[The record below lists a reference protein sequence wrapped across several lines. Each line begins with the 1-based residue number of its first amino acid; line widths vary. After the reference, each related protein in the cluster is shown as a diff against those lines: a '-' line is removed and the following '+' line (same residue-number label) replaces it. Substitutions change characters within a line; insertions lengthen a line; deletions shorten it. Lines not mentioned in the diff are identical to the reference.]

1 MFKTMRETL
10 KKQHHAEVNYTDS
23 KTCKPV
29 LNSSLKYVFRLLRK
43 LCPLSAYH
51 AKHESLNLIPITPE
65 CIFMYMHTP
74 TCTHLPKPTQ
84 QYAHFHAYLHKHV
97 CKHHHVHTC
106 MDTCTH
112 VYTYTNMHTY
122 SNMYTYKH
130 IHQQSCLHA
139 YLHT

>member
-10 KKQHHAEVNYTDS
+10 KKQHQAEVNYTDS

-84 QYAHFHAYLHKHV
+84 QYAHFHV
-97 CKHHHVHTC
+97 CKQHHMHTC
-106 MDTCTH
+106 VDTCTH

-130 IHQQSCLHA
+130 THQQSCLHA